1 MKIPLSILSLT
12 LLFAVGCAAKIP
24 LANGPETPAAIGS
37 VDANEGPNGNLKLDI
52 EVLHLAPPEKV
63 AAGGQVYVVW
73 VVPKGGAPA
82 NLGALKVDSDLAG
95 KLEAVTP
102 HHSFE
107 LFITVEESPVVAA
120 PTGVH
125 VLSGTVAK

>member
-1 MKIPLSILSLT
+1 MRAPLSILSLT

-24 LANGPETPAAIGS
+24 LANGPETPAA
-37 VDANEGPNGNLKLDI
+37 
-52 EVLHLAPPEKV
+52 
-63 AAGGQVYVVW
+63 
-73 VVPKGGAPA
+73 
-82 NLGALKVDSDLAG
+82 
-95 KLEAVTP
+95 VTH

-107 LFITVEESPVVAA
+107 LFFTVEESPVVAA